1 MKINVHFHQ
10 HESKNVFVLI
20 YNWLLLFH
28 YSIDTHTVYVCVC
41 IYIYIYVVNKKRSN
55 YRRHSRVFL
64 SLSLFFFFFFFV
76 NRWGYLDIFKYLTI
90 LFGICS
96 LPNFKPKFLWISWDF
111 KNLEHSHQLF
121 YKKCHFDI
129 LKAYFII
136 LTHHFTIHHLSHL
149 LFFDSKH

>member
-1 MKINVHFHQ
+1 MKVRTCLYWYIIDFCSFITQLTHTQCMCVC
-10 HESKNVFVLI
+10 VYI
-20 YNWLLLFH
+20 YMWLTKKEV
-28 YSIDTHTVYVCVC
+28 IIEDTHGF
-41 IYIYIYVVNKKRSN
+41 S
-55 YRRHSRVFL
+55 SL
-64 SLSLFFFFFFFV
+64 SLSSYFFFFFV

-96 LPNFKPKFLWISWDF
+96 LPNFKPKILWISWDF

-121 YKKCHFDI
+121 YKKCHLDI